1 MDARKI
7 LIEDNSDINKNEYW
21 DILKTEDVLLEAL
34 EKFTLEMLKDIE
46 REENESR

>member
-1 MDARKI
+1 MDAKKI

-21 DILKTEDVLLEAL
+21 DIFKTEDALLEAL